1 MNKELA
7 NYELV
12 KIKKLIT
19 KLVVVLDVDINDLLE
34 AMTEGIESTEVIS
47 NENWD
52 LIMEKFGENETTKT
66 INHPLI
72 RFLIG

>member
-1 MNKELA
+1 LS

-19 KLVVVLDVDINDLLE
+19 KLAVVLDVDINDLLE

-52 LIMEKFGENETTKT
+52 LIMEKFGENE
-66 INHPLI
+66 
-72 RFLIG
+72 R

>member
-19 KLVVVLDVDINDLLE
+19 KLAVVLDVDINDLLE

-52 LIMEKFGENETTKT
+52 LIMEKFGENE
-66 INHPLI
+66 
-72 RFLIG
+72 R